1 MKAKSKL
8 ALPEWTKYLPSTAKI
23 TAKEISEFFGFKG
36 VSYVHKMTAIGE
48 FPESEPEIPRTVRVA
63 SSNKN
68 KFNFPKKYWHL
79 GTLRA
84 YEIKQNQESK

>member
-48 FPESEPEIPRTVRVA
+48 LPKSEPETTRAQFFFKTRLKTKPT
-63 SSNKN
+63 
-68 KFNFPKKYWHL
+68 KYWLL
-79 GTLRA
+79 GTLRD
-84 YEIKQNQESK
+84 YEEKQNQEIKS